1 MGEEIK
7 TMLEKEIRNEIENL
21 ASLSAGSEEHTKA
34 VDNLAKLYKLKLDED
49 KTSME
54 YWEKTETRES
64 DNGFKSAQMEEAVKD
79 RYIRVGIAAAEL
91 VLPLM
96 FYAVWM
102 RRGFKFEQNGTYTS
116 TTFRGLFSRF
126 KPTKK

>member
-7 TMLEKEIRNEIENL
+7 TLLEEEIRTEIENL
-21 ASLSAGSEEHTKA
+21 SSLSAGSEEHTKA
-34 VDNLAKLYKLKLDED
+34 VDNLAKLYRLKLDED

-54 YWEKTETRES
+54 YLEKSES
-64 DNGFKSAQMEEAVKD
+64 KTTQIEENVKD
-79 RYIRVGIAAAEL
+79 RYVRIGIAAAEL

-102 RRGFKFEQNGTYTS
+102 RRGFKFEENGTYTS
-116 TTFRGLFSRF
+116 TTFRGLFNRF